1 MARHRNYRNYA
12 YEDDMSDDV
21 YGHSVEDYDI
31 AVSPTTAEEFLFR
44 RSNSRDPNLS
54 AYMADRFGRVEEEDE
69 EESDDEPLATS
80 QDYRRPQ
87 LDPRSEEKLS
97 SCLDQLHSILGENL
111 DECTAVTAVIQH
123 NFDLERAL
131 DQILSGGMFYLS
143 LSGISPTALSL
154 NTLAQGSSADNSSSN
169 DSVLRKPTIAAS
181 LSSNSNT
188 KSVGS
193 FNIDGVS
200 VSEPPH
206 TVSPPTSLSSAA
218 VAQSHQARVSDGSEM
233 PAQSVLLAA
242 PLSSLSRSGG
252 SLSVRSVTSLSV
264 PLSHLSGLGGLPS
277 LSESQNTDNNKL
289 PLTLGSL
296 LQLSQQGPLSTQP
309 VTSSSSSL
317 LSVPLSS
324 LSGQLG
330 MLSCKSRAGCLSSGC
345 GGREGGDNLLVL
357 SLPSV
362 HFASVQKDPE
372 PQIKLHHPLL
382 NNAASNNKKE
392 GVLDPVTPLVTALS
406 EKASLGFSTPSTE
419 KKKSMESSPE
429 VPLEEDTDQAKSA
442 DTSKQ
447 RIAAKNRE
455 KEVEVQEEY
464 DRRQRGKILLNLVVI
479 GHVDAGKSTLMGH
492 LLYRLGDVSKKSMH
506 KYEMESKKAGKAS
519 FAYAWVLDETG
530 EERERG
536 ITMDVGLTR
545 FETETKLITLM
556 DAPGHKDFIPNMI
569 TGAAQADVAVLVV
582 GSSTG
587 EFEAGFEAGGQTREH
602 ALLVRS
608 LGVTQ
613 VIVAVNKLDNVD
625 WSEARYNHITG
636 KLKHFL
642 KQAGFKESDV
652 VYVPCS
658 GLTGENLTGSSKEPL
673 LRAWYNGP
681 SLLDRIDNF
690 KPPKRDLD
698 KPFRFC
704 VSDIYKGM
712 GAGIN
717 VTGKL
722 EAGRLHVGDK
732 IVVMPAGEQGQVKGL
747 SIHDEPVQLACAG
760 DHSTLVL
767 SGLDMM
773 HVGLG
778 TVLCPPRSP
787 IKCTTKLKAR
797 ILVFNVRVPITKGFM
812 VLFHYK
818 TLNEPATIQRL
829 CSVLHKSTGE
839 ILQKK
844 PRCLTKNSN
853 AEVVIHTYKPV
864 CVELYKDYKD
874 LGRFMLRYSGETIA
888 AGVVTEVGLKPFN
901 PFWC

>member
-12 YEDDMSDDV
+12 YEDDMSEDV

-31 AVSPTTAEEFLFR
+31 AVSPNTAEEFLFR

-54 AYMADRFGRVEEEDE
+54 AYMADRVDCVEEEDE
-69 EESDDEPLATS
+69 EESDEEPLATS

-87 LDPRSEEKLS
+87 LDPRSEEKLL
-97 SCLDQLHSILGENL
+97 SCLDQLQSILGEHL
-111 DECTAVTAVIQH
+111 HEPTAVTAVIQN
-123 NFDLERAL
+123 NFDTERAL
-131 DQILSGGMFYLS
+131 DQILSGGEKQDVKDDS
-143 LSGISPTALSL
+143 H
-154 NTLAQGSSADNSSSN
+154 GSKGNSSS
-169 DSVLRKPTIAAS
+169 VW
-181 LSSNSNT
+181 
-188 KSVGS
+188 
-193 FNIDGVS
+193 
-200 VSEPPH
+200 
-206 TVSPPTSLSSAA
+206 
-218 VAQSHQARVSDGSEM
+218 
-233 PAQSVLLAA
+233 
-242 PLSSLSRSGG
+242 
-252 SLSVRSVTSLSV
+252 
-264 PLSHLSGLGGLPS
+264 
-277 LSESQNTDNNKL
+277 
-289 PLTLGSL
+289 
-296 LQLSQQGPLSTQP
+296 
-309 VTSSSSSL
+309 
-317 LSVPLSS
+317 
-324 LSGQLG
+324 
-330 MLSCKSRAGCLSSGC
+330 
-345 GGREGGDNLLVL
+345 
-357 SLPSV
+357 
-362 HFASVQKDPE
+362 KDPE
-372 PQIKLHHPLL
+372 PQIKLHHPFLSD
-382 NNAASNNKKE
+382 AVSSNKKE
-392 GVLDPVTPLVTALS
+392 GLLDPVPPLVTALS

-419 KKKSMESSPE
+419 KEKSRESSPE
-429 VPLEEDTDQAKSA
+429 VPPEEDTDQARSA
-442 DTSKQ
+442 ETNKQ
-447 RIAAKNRE
+447 RTAAKNRE
-455 KEVEVQEEY
+455 KVQEEY
-464 DRRQRGKILLNLVVI
+464 DRRQKGKTLLNLVVI

-506 KYEMESKKAGKAS
+506 KYEVESKKAGKAS

-545 FETETKLITLM
+545 FETETKLIALM

-658 GLTGENLTGSSKEPL
+658 GLTGENLTGSSQEPL

-690 KPPKRDLD
+690 RPPKRDLD

-732 IVVMPAGEQGQVKGL
+732 IVVMPAGVQGQVKGL
-747 SIHDEPVQLACAG
+747 SIHEEPVQLACAG
-760 DHSTLVL
+760 DQSTLIL

-797 ILVFNVRVPITKGFM
+797 ILVFNIRVPITKGFM

-818 TLNEPATIQRL
+818 TLNEPATIHRL

-839 ILQKK
+839 ILKKK

-888 AGVVTEVGLKPFN
+888 AGVVTEIL
-901 PFWC
+901 

>member
-1 MARHRNYRNYA
+1 MARHRNFRNYP

-87 LDPRSEEKLS
+87 LDPMSEEKLS

-111 DECTAVTAVIQH
+111 DECTAVTAVMQH
-123 NFDLERAL
+123 NFDIERAL
-131 DQILSGGMFYLS
+131 DQILSGGEKQD
-143 LSGISPTALSL
+143 IK
-154 NTLAQGSSADNSSSN
+154 DNS
-169 DSVLRKPTIAAS
+169 RPA
-181 LSSNSNT
+181 
-188 KSVGS
+188 GS
-193 FNIDGVS
+193 KGNYS
-200 VSEPPH
+200 
-206 TVSPPTSLSSAA
+206 
-218 VAQSHQARVSDGSEM
+218 
-233 PAQSVLLAA
+233 
-242 PLSSLSRSGG
+242 
-252 SLSVRSVTSLSV
+252 
-264 PLSHLSGLGGLPS
+264 
-277 LSESQNTDNNKL
+277 
-289 PLTLGSL
+289 
-296 LQLSQQGPLSTQP
+296 
-309 VTSSSSSL
+309 
-317 LSVPLSS
+317 
-324 LSGQLG
+324 
-330 MLSCKSRAGCLSSGC
+330 
-345 GGREGGDNLLVL
+345 
-357 SLPSV
+357 
-362 HFASVQKDPE
+362 SVQKDPE

-455 KEVEVQEEY
+455 KEVQEEY

-658 GLTGENLTGSSKEPL
+658 GLTGENLTGFSKEPL

-778 TVLCPPRSP
+778 TVLCPTRSP

-797 ILVFNVRVPITKGFM
+797 ILVFNIRVPITKGFM

-888 AGVVTEVGLKPFN
+888 AGVVTEIL
-901 PFWC
+901 